1 MVVPAVVLGRVLSAD
16 LLCGL
21 AIAVTLPLVPLFGAL
36 VGMATAKRAAERW
49 QILGLLAHHFLDV
62 VTGLPTLK
70 VFGRARAQR
79 ESIAQ
84 VTDEYRRSTL
94 ATLRLAFLSSFVLE
108 LTATMSVALVAVG
121 VGLRLD
127 DGHVGLRTALLA
139 LILAPEAYLPLRA
152 AAAQFHA
159 VADGIAAADQALAI
173 IEPEPVAVAAATA
186 VAPVVAQPNQGAAT
200 LVFVDRL
207 SVTHQ
212 GRPEPAPDD
221 LSLLLL
227 PGTITALAGL
237 SGCGKSTLIDV
248 LLGFAGPSSGQVTAR
263 CALAASDDVRLDA
276 WRARIAGRARG

>member
-1 MVVPAVVLGRVLSAD
+1 
-16 LLCGL
+16 
-21 AIAVTLPLVPLFGAL
+21 
-36 VGMATAKRAAERW
+36 
-49 QILGLLAHHFLDV
+49 
-62 VTGLPTLK
+62 
-70 VFGRARAQR
+70 
-79 ESIAQ
+79 
-84 VTDEYRRSTL
+84 
-94 ATLRLAFLSSFVLE
+94 
-108 LTATMSVALVAVG
+108 
-121 VGLRLD
+121 
-127 DGHVGLRTALLA
+127 
-139 LILAPEAYLPLRA
+139 
-152 AAAQFHA
+152 
-159 VADGIAAADQALAI
+159 
-173 IEPEPVAVAAATA
+173 VAAATA